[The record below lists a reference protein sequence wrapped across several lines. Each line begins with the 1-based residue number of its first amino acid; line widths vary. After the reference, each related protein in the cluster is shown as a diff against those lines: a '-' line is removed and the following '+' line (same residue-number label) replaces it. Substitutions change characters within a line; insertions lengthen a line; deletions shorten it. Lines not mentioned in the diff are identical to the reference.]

1 MDRNWTI
8 RPATEQDFPDIT
20 ATETAV
26 GPEPVAEC
34 QIREWENF
42 SRTDK
47 ECPMEWFVAVEPDG
61 SAHGKFLGWG
71 SWGKAHW
78 LAPDEREVHVAVPPA
93 NRGVGVGTYLLE
105 HMEALVKRERPAAIY
120 AWGRGYDH
128 DSLKWAQNRGYAV
141 DRERT
146 EGVLGLAGFDA
157 GRFQADLDR
166 VRLAGI
172 EIRTAWDSEAD
183 PYLTGMYRVS
193 VETFRDV
200 PFRSAGASDVSY
212 ETWLK
217 EIKESSNRKLFA
229 IALHDGEVVGYTNLW
244 MPQMEGQSAGI
255 EYTGVLKEYRGK
267 GIAFA
272 VKVVA
277 TAEGAKAGVK
287 QIRTNN
293 DPDNPAILHLN
304 QRMGFHAVP
313 GPVIFKKSCD
323 KPLYGDH
330 LVPLLPHLPKYSCSR
345 QIAR

>member
-1 MDRNWTI
+1 MDRNWII
-8 RPATEQDFPDIT
+8 RPVTEQDFPDIT
-20 ATETAV
+20 ITETAV
-26 GPEPVAEC
+26 GPEPVTET
-34 QIREWENF
+34 QISEWENF

-47 ECPMEWFVAVEPDG
+47 ECPAEWLVAAERDG
-61 SAHGKFLGWG
+61 GENGTFLGWG
-71 SWGKAHW
+71 NWGKAHW

-93 NRGVGVGTYLLE
+93 KRGKGVGTYLLE
-105 HMEALVKRERPAAIY
+105 HLEVLATRDHPKAIY
-120 AWGRGYDH
+120 AWGRGYDQN
-128 DSLKWAQNRGYAV
+128 SLKWAQNRGYAIE
-141 DRERT
+141 RQRT
-146 EGVLGLAGFDA
+146 EGVLDLTEFDA

-200 PFRSAGASDVSY
+200 PFRSEGTPDTSY

-217 EIKESSNRKLFA
+217 EIKESSCQKLFA

-255 EYTGVLKEYRGK
+255 DYTGVLKEYRGK

-277 TAEGAKAGVK
+277 TIEGAKAGVK

-293 DPDNPAILHLN
+293 DPDNPAILRLN
-304 QRMGFHAVP
+304 QKMGFRAVP
-313 GPVIFKKSCD
+313 GPVIFKKVR
-323 KPLYGDH
+323 G
-330 LVPLLPHLPKYSCSR
+330 
-345 QIAR
+345 

>member
-20 ATETAV
+20 ITETAV
-26 GPEPVAEC
+26 GPEPVSE
-34 QIREWENF
+34 QQLREWEHLA
-42 SRTDK
+42 RTDK
-47 ECPMEWFVAVEPDG
+47 ECPSEWLVAADQDV
-61 SAHGKFLGWG
+61 SAQGGFLGWG
-71 SWGKAHW
+71 YWGKAHW
-78 LAPDEREVHVAVPPA
+78 LAPDEREIHVAVPPA
-93 NRGVGVGTYLLE
+93 KRGMGVGTFLLE
-105 HMEALVKRERPAAIY
+105 HLETLAKRDNPKAIY
-120 AWGRGYDH
+120 AWGRGH
-128 DSLKWAQNRGYAV
+128 DREFVVKWAQDRGYVVA
-141 DRERT
+141 RERT
-146 EGVLGLAGFDA
+146 EGVLDPAQFDA
-157 GRFQADLDR
+157 GKFQADLER

-172 EIRTAWDSEAD
+172 EIRTAWDSEVD

-200 PFRSAGASDVSY
+200 PFRSEGTPDTSY

-217 EIKESSNRKLFA
+217 EIKESSCQKLFA

-277 TAEGAKAGVK
+277 TIEGAEAGAK

-304 QRMGFHAVP
+304 QRMGFRAVP
-313 GPVIFKKSCD
+313 GPVIFKKVR
-323 KPLYGDH
+323 G
-330 LVPLLPHLPKYSCSR
+330 
-345 QIAR
+345 